1 MTDAV
6 PQASSSKYV
15 GFGRRFL
22 AFNIDLLLINLIT
35 LLIILPLSFSVG
47 FAVGASGAP
56 KSSLSWL
63 NILSGLIGLSTAVG
77 YYVLFWTKQSGQTLG
92 NRLLALRVIKED
104 GSELDVGTSV
114 IRYIGYVLS
123 GVILGLGYLWVIF
136 DSKKQGWHDKIAK
149 TYVVESGGKSRT
161 GLAIFIVGG
170 IYLLTITA
178 FIGAMFL
185 GIFAINAIK
194 NNPQIKRELPGLAV
208 ADYKKNMAP
217 EAKVHYDRY
226 NALVNQ
232 AKTISNNSSLPL
244 AEREKR
250 IRPIADEF
258 IGELKTAAQLD
269 PQNPV
274 IWVELGNAYTWP
286 NTVGTKEDSL
296 NAFKKASDLEPNITV
311 YINFVGDTL
320 FDLGRYD
327 EAIQEFE
334 RSISISENSG
344 YAHLSLGKAY
354 AKVGKND
361 LAKQHLQRAIDIFL
375 AENKDNKYD
384 NQIIDARK
392 VIDSLPK

>member
-136 DSKKQGWHDKIAK
+136 DSKKQREAMKEEAK
-149 TYVVESGGKSRT
+149 TACRLRKSSR
-161 GLAIFIVGG
+161 V
-170 IYLLTITA
+170 
-178 FIGAMFL
+178 
-185 GIFAINAIK
+185 
-194 NNPQIKRELPGLAV
+194 
-208 ADYKKNMAP
+208 
-217 EAKVHYDRY
+217 
-226 NALVNQ
+226 
-232 AKTISNNSSLPL
+232 
-244 AEREKR
+244 
-250 IRPIADEF
+250 
-258 IGELKTAAQLD
+258 D
-269 PQNPV
+269 P
-274 IWVELGNAYTWP
+274 
-286 NTVGTKEDSL
+286 
-296 NAFKKASDLEPNITV
+296 
-311 YINFVGDTL
+311 
-320 FDLGRYD
+320 
-327 EAIQEFE
+327 
-334 RSISISENSG
+334 
-344 YAHLSLGKAY
+344 
-354 AKVGKND
+354 
-361 LAKQHLQRAIDIFL
+361 
-375 AENKDNKYD
+375 
-384 NQIIDARK
+384 
-392 VIDSLPK
+392 